1 MNDIYLD
8 HAATTPLHPAVLER
22 MLPHL
27 SGVSGF
33 GNPSSTHRF
42 GMAAR
47 LAVSDARDRLAAA
60 LHCDSRQLIFTS
72 GGTESD
78 NLAIF
83 GSIAAAASKG
93 KAQKGHIITSQIEHH
108 AVLHTCEQ
116 LQRAGHEV
124 TYLPVD
130 TTGLIRIE
138 DLERAIRPDTV
149 LISIMYG
156 NNEVGTLQP
165 IRAIGELT
173 RSRGILFHV
182 DAVQALGHIDLQ
194 ASQLPVDF
202 MSFSAHKIQGPKGTG
217 ALYCA
222 PHVHLSPQLFGGSQE
237 RKRRAGTENV
247 AGIVGFAAAAELAV
261 QHIGQLQQ
269 NCAKLRQK
277 MVETFQKFL
286 GDGGFVENGHPDASH
301 RLPHIVNV
309 SFPGVDTETLL
320 MNLDLEGVAAA
331 SGSACTSGSLEV
343 SHVLRAMQLPEEVL
357 RSAVRFSFG
366 AGQPEDEIVLA
377 AERAATIVSRIRN
390 RK

>member
-22 MLPHL
+22 MLPYL
-27 SGVSGF
+27 SGLSGF

-47 LAVSDARDRLAAA
+47 MAVSDARDLLAAK
-60 LHCDSRQLIFTS
+60 LHCDGRQLVFTS

-83 GSIAAAASKG
+83 GAIAATG
-93 KAQKGHIITSQIEHH
+93 GQKRHIITSQIEHH
-108 AVLHTCEQ
+108 AVLHACEQ
-116 LQRAGHEV
+116 LERAGHDV
-124 TYLPVD
+124 TYIPVD
-130 TTGLIRIE
+130 TTGLIRFE
-138 DLERAIRPDTV
+138 ELERAIRPDTT

-165 IRAIGELT
+165 IQTIGELA
-173 RSRGILFHV
+173 RSKGILFHV
-182 DAVQALGHIDLQ
+182 DAIQALGHIPVDVTK
-194 ASQLPVDF
+194 LPVDL

-217 ALYCA
+217 ALYVSPKA
-222 PHVHLSPQLFGGSQE
+222 KILPQLFGGSQE

-261 QHIGQLQQ
+261 DHIGLLQQ
-269 NCAKLRQK
+269 SCAKLRQS
-277 MVETFQKFL
+277 MVGTLEEAL
-286 GDGGFVENGHPDASH
+286 GEDGFVMNGHPDAEC

-320 MNLDLEGVAAA
+320 MNLDLEGIAAA

-343 SHVLRAMQLPEEVL
+343 SHVLRAMQLPERVL
-357 RSAVRFSFG
+357 TSAVRFSFG
-366 AGQPEDEIVLA
+366 INQPEDEIVRA
-377 AERAATIVSRIRN
+377 AKQAATIVERIRS
-390 RK
+390 KK